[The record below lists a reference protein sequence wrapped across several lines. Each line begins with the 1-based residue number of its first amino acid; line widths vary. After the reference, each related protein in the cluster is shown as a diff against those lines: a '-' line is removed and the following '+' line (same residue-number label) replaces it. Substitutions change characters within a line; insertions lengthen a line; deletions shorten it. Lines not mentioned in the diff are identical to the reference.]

1 MQHNT
6 LRKRKRRIEM
16 SKENL
21 FIGSIDQGTIST
33 RFILYDKNAHPIGSH
48 QVEFTQFYPQAGDD
62 PMEII
67 ESVKICMSKA
77 IDKAIIMVDSRQ
89 SDSPIRE
96 KQRSF
101 GANLLVSIFI
111 GNGVNAVLN
120 AQQVQFLQ
128 NRNVSVVIHNERDF
142 NVLCVCGA
150 KAKAKAKANKK
161 LEGKGKENYSRKEIK
176 NTQVLTPDIP
186 TQPVVKVA
194 WVCCVIHDILL
205 STIRLVFKVAWG
217 RF

>member
-1 MQHNT
+1 
-6 LRKRKRRIEM
+6 M

-48 QVEFTQFYPQAGDD
+48 QVEFTQFYPQAGWVEHD
-62 PMEII
+62 PMKII

-77 IDKAIIMVDSRQ
+77 IDKAIIDGGLKAIRLTNQRETMVVWSKSTGLHLYR
-89 SDSPIRE
+89 
-96 KQRSF
+96 KW
-101 GANLLVSIFI
+101 V
-111 GNGVNAVLN
+111 
-120 AQQVQFLQ
+120 VQ
-128 NRNVSVVIHNERDF
+128 
-142 NVLCVCGA
+142 
-150 KAKAKAKANKK
+150 
-161 LEGKGKENYSRKEIK
+161 
-176 NTQVLTPDIP
+176 TPDIP